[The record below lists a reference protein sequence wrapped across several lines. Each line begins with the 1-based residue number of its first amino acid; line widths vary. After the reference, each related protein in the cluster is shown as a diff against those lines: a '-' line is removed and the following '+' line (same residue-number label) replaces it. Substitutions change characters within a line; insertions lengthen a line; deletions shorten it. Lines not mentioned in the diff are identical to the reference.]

1 MKPIPEAARGGL
13 MIETAEEVQ
22 SRKTA
27 RELLRFLEEMMRTIA
42 RVDLGEPGAS
52 QLTLLEMRILIALGE
67 AGEALRIRD
76 IASLTA
82 ASAGETGQAAERLR
96 VIGLSERAGGGRGE
110 ERAFAITGRGRRLL
124 GSLDSSRQAAVE
136 RFIARLG
143 RRERLR
149 LEGAAHLLGRDL
161 DRLSEGMFPA

>member
-1 MKPIPEAARGGL
+1 MS
-13 MIETAEEVQ
+13 ETTEDQ

-27 RELLRFLEEMMRTIA
+27 KELLRFLEEMMRTIA
-42 RVDLGEPGAS
+42 RVDLGEPGAA

-67 AGEALRIRD
+67 TGRALRIRD
-76 IASLTA
+76 LAELTE
-82 ASAGETGQAAERLR
+82 ASAGQSGQAAERLR
-96 VIGLSERAGGGRGE
+96 GLRLAERAGGGRGE

-124 GSLDSSRQAAVE
+124 RAIDASRQAAVE